1 MNVSILAR
9 LSAVLS
15 FALAASAQAQQ
26 IFVYPD
32 RGQSPQQQSDDKG
45 QCYTWAVQQSNFDP
59 LNPPG
64 PSAPPPVPQQSDGGQ
79 GVARGLFGGAL
90 LGAGIGA
97 ISGNAGEGAAIGGI
111 FGALRRARMDHEQQ
125 QQSMQQ
131 QVSYQQQQSS
141 ILAQGKSNY
150 DRAFK
155 ACMTGRGYTVQ

>member
-1 MNVSILAR
+1 MQAPRLAR
-9 LSAVLS
+9 CSAVIFLIWIYP
-15 FALAASAQAQQ
+15 AQAQQ
-26 IFVYPD
+26 AFTYPD
-32 RGQSPQQQSDDKG
+32 RGQSPQQQAFDKG

-64 PSAPPPVPQQSDGGQ
+64 PTVPPPVPQQSDGGQ
-79 GVARGLFGGAL
+79 GMARGLFGGAL

-111 FGALRRARMDHEQQ
+111 FGALRRAHMDHEEQ
-125 QQSMQQ
+125 QQSTQQ
-131 QVSYQQQQSS
+131 QMAYQQQQSG
-141 ILAQGKSNY
+141 ILSQGKANY